1 MSQGQ
6 PRSDRTPSSYE
17 RKVKNYLINRS
28 FQLRW
33 VGAVVVLTAL
43 LVSVLG
49 GYIVYAEQEAS
60 EAITS
65 TLNSYYEADAA
76 ATMAEMMQAEDSAVL
91 WVLLGTGLVLVLLL
105 AGVGVVV
112 THKVAGPMVGLKQSL
127 DAVAQGHYQ
136 RIRGFRQGD
145 AFPLVSESLV
155 AMRDALRTRETADV
169 TRLSALLERNDLSDE
184 VSSVLKEIVDEKR
197 GRGI

>member
-17 RKVKNYLINRS
+17 RKVQNYLINRS

-33 VGAVVVLTAL
+33 VGAVVVLTVL

-49 GYIVYAEQEAS
+49 GYIVYAEQETS

-105 AGVGVVV
+105 ASMLALVVV
-112 THKVAGPMVGLKQSL
+112 
-127 DAVAQGHYQ
+127 
-136 RIRGFRQGD
+136 
-145 AFPLVSESLV
+145 LVLV
-155 AMRDALRTRETADV
+155 LLLVELVLVVECEVVDV
-169 TRLSALLERNDLSDE
+169 
-184 VSSVLKEIVDEKR
+184 VDEDVFVLLVVEVCR
-197 GRGI
+197 IM